1 MDKTM
6 IMEAYYRG
14 LLSQEEC
21 SKILGI
27 DQKILAEY
35 PENHKSRIERK

>member
-6 IMEAYYRG
+6 IMDAYYRG

-27 DQKILAEY
+27 DLKILAEY
-35 PENHKSRIERK
+35 PENQESLIGRK